1 MQRYYL
7 HPASEVRFDRVYI
20 PTSRRA
26 LDRGLTEALNADRR
40 TTRRYYVETLRR
52 LYPHGRFDGLSDERL
67 VRYVTNEVWY
77 GRLAITERA
86 ETGPNQAGAGG
97 VGVLAAAGIAAAA
110 DGPIP
115 AGDVI
120 ALGILFVGGV
130 AWLVSTTPASIP
142 MPSTSLMSSD
152 STRARSMD
160 DADTIAWELLEQS
173 CRANTAAEASRS
185 CSLLFHYT
193 NAEGF
198 TAINSSGVI
207 RQNVKGVVYAT
218 WLPQSP
224 TDVRTGLTFDPRHV
238 GKGDYVIAFTLR
250 PGTVFEPGEQPNE
263 LKHRGPVR
271 LGRHVDV
278 LYAGPNPLP

>member
-97 VGVLAAAGIAAAA
+97 VGVLAAAGFT
-110 DGPIP
+110 GS
-115 AGDVI
+115 VI
-120 ALGILFVGGV
+120 
-130 AWLVSTTPASIP
+130 
-142 MPSTSLMSSD
+142 
-152 STRARSMD
+152 
-160 DADTIAWELLEQS
+160 
-173 CRANTAAEASRS
+173 
-185 CSLLFHYT
+185 
-193 NAEGF
+193 
-198 TAINSSGVI
+198 
-207 RQNVKGVVYAT
+207 
-218 WLPQSP
+218 
-224 TDVRTGLTFDPRHV
+224 
-238 GKGDYVIAFTLR
+238 
-250 PGTVFEPGEQPNE
+250 
-263 LKHRGPVR
+263 
-271 LGRHVDV
+271 
-278 LYAGPNPLP
+278 